1 MGRLQVGLIGLEETS
16 FTPRLLSGRP
26 SQAITAYRCEYGL
39 VLHREIPYGPPPWCA
54 CSFKGLGWCISDPV
68 SGLRVVGPLNSAIDI
83 RRELM
88 AAVARVAEVKALS
101 PEAVI
106 EEKLAMAARMVAIDQ
121 AALDEGVV
129 LTALQIAMLMA
140 EVPAM
145 LTAGEPA

>member
-1 MGRLQVGLIGLEETS
+1 M
-16 FTPRLLSGRP
+16 
-26 SQAITAYRCEYGL
+26 
-39 VLHREIPYGPPPWCA
+39 
-54 CSFKGLGWCISDPV
+54 GWCISDPV